1 MGIRKQRLSL
11 TRRVIR
17 SYIYIRC
24 PFEQSGNAP
33 ECRLAD
39 RQMRPVMV

>member
-17 SYIYIRC
+17 SYIYSLPIWTER
-24 PFEQSGNAP
+24 
-33 ECRLAD
+33 
-39 RQMRPVMV
+39 